1 MQNEWFVNVA
11 AVERYWSAQN
21 YAQPYEYW
29 SAD

>member
-11 AVERYWSAQN
+11 AVERYSSAQN
-21 YAQPYEYW
+21 YTQPYEYW